1 MRKPA
6 IVVISLLAMALL
18 IAACGQIGGGGSS
31 QTTDP
36 ELVVEVIPPT
46 PTNTATPTPTLPA
59 TFTPIAMGYGG
70 SLYIIGGTRSV
81 HIVQAGETL
90 GILAKQY
97 GVTVDAI
104 AKANRISNYNLIKVG
119 QVLYIPPCE

>member
-6 IVVISLLAMALL
+6 LVVISLLALALFMS
-18 IAACGQIGGGGSS
+18 ACGLIGGNNNNTSG
-31 QTTDP
+31 P
-36 ELVVEVIPPT
+36 ETAEVIPPT

-59 TFTPIAMGYGG
+59 TYTPAAMGIGG
-70 SLYIIGGTRSV
+70 HLYAVGGTRSI

-97 GVTVDAI
+97 GVTVEAI
-104 AKANRISNYNLIKVG
+104 AQANRIANYNLIEVG

>member
-6 IVVISLLAMALL
+6 IVIITLLLMALL
-18 IAACGQIGGGGSS
+18 MVGCGLIGGGNETEG
-31 QTTDP
+31 P
-36 ELVVEVIPPT
+36 ETAEVIPPT

-59 TFTPIAMGYGG
+59 TFTPLAMSHGG
-70 SLYIIGGTRSV
+70 SLYVVGGTRSV

-90 GILAKQY
+90 GVLAKQY

-104 AKANRISNYNLIKVG
+104 ADANRISNTNLIEVG

>member
-6 IVVISLLAMALL
+6 IVVISLLVMALL
-18 IAACGQIGGGGSS
+18 MAACGQLGGGA
-31 QTTDP
+31 QTTDL
-36 ELVVEVIPPT
+36 EQIGEVIPPT

-59 TFTPIAMGYGG
+59 TYTPIAVGFGG
-70 SLYIIGGTRSV
+70 SLYITGGTRSV
-81 HIVQAGETL
+81 HIVQPGETL

>member
-6 IVVISLLAMALL
+6 FVVISLLVIVLFM
-18 IAACGQIGGGGSS
+18 AACGQIGGNND
-31 QTTDP
+31 TDNS
-36 ELVVEVIPPT
+36 EMAEVIPPT

-59 TFTPIAMGYGG
+59 TYTPAAMGHGG
-70 SLYIIGGTRSV
+70 HLFAVGGTRSV

-97 GVTVDAI
+97 GVTVDLI
-104 AKANRISNYNLIKVG
+104 AQANRIANYNLIEVG